1 VASAVGTLREVVV
14 DHVTGLLVPPADPDR
29 LGRTLSA
36 LLGEPTMCT
45 AFGIAGRDRVVSRFS
60 WSRVVPAVEAGYD
73 EARGTADIADPVRE
87 VGA

>member
-1 VASAVGTLREVVV
+1 
-14 DHVTGLLVPPADPDR
+14 
-29 LGRTLSA
+29 
-36 LLGEPTMCT
+36 MCT

-60 WSRVVPAVEAGYD
+60 WSRLVPAVEAGYD